1 MRCEV
6 WLSSGA
12 GYFVDLKEATTFQEY
27 LDQLGESRWILLDDG
42 SVAINTDQIAEVRR
56 MDGEKVGPH

>member
-12 GYFVDLKEATTFQEY
+12 GYFVDLKEAKTFQEY
-27 LDQLGESRWILLDDG
+27 LDQLEENRWILIDDER
-42 SVAINTDQIAEVRR
+42 VAINTDQIAEVRK
-56 MDGEKVGPH
+56 MDEKEDVP

>member
-12 GYFVDLKEATTFQEY
+12 GYFVDLKEAKTFQEY
-27 LDQLGESRWILLDDG
+27 LDQLGANRWILIDDEC
-42 SVAINTDQIAEVRR
+42 VAINTDQIAEVRR
-56 MDGEKVGPH
+56 MDEKEEAL

>member
-12 GYFVDLKEATTFQEY
+12 GYFVDLKEAKTFQEY
-27 LDQLGESRWILLDDG
+27 LDQLGENRWILIDDEC
-42 SVAINTDQIAEVRR
+42 VAINTDQIAEVRS
-56 MDGEKVGPH
+56 MDRKEEAP